1 MSNCRR
7 VELLEMDELCLK
19 EKDHRPG
26 RENLNKYKLQIHLRI
41 LEDSH
46 IIYRNDGESL
56 RYILIL
62 GETYVLNVSDYRTI
76 YHKDGRKKTMLM
88 S

>member
-1 MSNCRR
+1 MSNGRR

-19 EKDHRPG
+19 ENDHRLG
-26 RENLNKYKLQIHLRI
+26 RANLNQYKLQIRVRI

-56 RYILIL
+56 SYILIL
-62 GETYVLNVSDYRTI
+62 GETYILNVRVITVQFLI
-76 YHKDGRKKTMLM
+76 KMEAKEKQC
-88 S
+88 